1 MAGISSRVGLQP
13 PGELVLVTYHVR
25 GVSAPGPVLV
35 FHCFPPP
42 VTQDRQRKLRSS
54 DTVDD
59 PGLNKAIEQSSS
71 RASLPPLDGRI
82 FLIKAWPL
90 VDLCLWH

>member
-1 MAGISSRVGLQP
+1 MAGILSRVGLRP
-13 PGELVLVTYHVR
+13 PGELVLVTYHAR
-25 GVSAPGPVLV
+25 GASAPGPVLV

-54 DTVDD
+54 DTVVT

-71 RASLPPLDGRI
+71 RASLPPLEGRI
-82 FLIKAWPL
+82 FFNKSQAT
-90 VDLCLWH
+90 C